1 VSRKRNFRQVVST
14 AALWALTVAVVWVIL
29 KQIIK

>member
-1 VSRKRNFRQVVST
+1 VVST
-14 AALWALTVAVVWVIL
+14 AALWALTVAVVWVVL